1 MKIQDLIKRSQQDVT
16 EGTKQEILFYAKLP
30 DGSKVYARVK
40 DEEQWADLQQKYRG
54 AEIKTFDYNRPDVLD
69 WLEARR
75 INLRK
80 FVPGMVQTMYESAEE
95 KQRLDPT
102 CWDGYKKSG
111 TKLKGNTRVNNCVPE
126 SLEEIDRRGFLKG
139 MGAAAMTGAAGSA
152 VAAPFKHG
160 EYTDQMTDKN
170 VGKYSAVRSN
180 DGLAELEIAWGDGVW
195 FVLKT
200 RAMLEINKVVSG
212 EYRIQYFRY
221 SFNGKLVEESGIV
234 NKQLRSMQIG
244 STPDASKAL
253 ANKLLKQPGEFK
265 IEIELFGEGK
275 RVFKFK
281 IEPDS
286 VSKSSPDPDKQ
297 QVKKDEPISKSSE
310 PAEPSVSYA
319 GRIRARIKP
328 NIVFTSD
335 VDGNPVA
342 EVEVRATTDGTITSQ
357 RLVKSSGNK
366 AWDDAVIKAI
376 IRTETLPRDTD
387 GRVWTPLIISF
398 RPKD

>member
-80 FVPGMVQTMYESAEE
+80 FVPGMVQTMYESTEE

-111 TKLKGNTRVNNCVPE
+111 TKLKGNTKVNNCVPE

-139 MGAAAMTGAAGSA
+139 MGAAAVSGAAGSA

-244 STPDASKAL
+244 STPDVSKAL

-310 PAEPSVSYA
+310 PAEPSASYA